1 VSKKPRKLELTRLF
15 EMVNSERD
23 LALDLLCVEILPVLE
38 VVEVHSVEDCSVVSD
53 SDGFE
58 DRSAGIVGVVVTN
71 DGIVVFFDS
80 RVVERAA
87 FLVEDPLLKLGVGR
101 LAGLD
106 VVEEGL
112 AVDTEGVE
120 CHLVEAGP

>member
-1 VSKKPRKLELTRLF
+1 
-15 EMVNSERD
+15 MVNSERN
-23 LALDLLCVEILPVLE
+23 LALNLLCEEILPVLE
-38 VVEVHSVEDCSVVSD
+38 VVEVHGVEDCSVISD
-53 SDGFE
+53 SDGLE

-120 CHLVEAGP
+120 CHLVEAGT

>member
-1 VSKKPRKLELTRLF
+1 
-15 EMVNSERD
+15 MVNSERN
-23 LALDLLCVEILPVLE
+23 LALNLLCVEILPVLE
-38 VVEVHSVEDCSVVSD
+38 VVEVYGVEDCSVISD
-53 SDGFE
+53 SDGLE

-80 RVVERAA
+80 RVVECAA

-120 CHLVEAGP
+120 SHLVEAGT